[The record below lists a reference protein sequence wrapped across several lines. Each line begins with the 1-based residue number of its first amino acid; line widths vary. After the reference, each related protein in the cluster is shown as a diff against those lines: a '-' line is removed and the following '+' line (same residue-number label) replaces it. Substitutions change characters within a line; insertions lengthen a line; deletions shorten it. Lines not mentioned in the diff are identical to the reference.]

1 VHLPANRKLDKYIGY
16 CLIVFLLPVT
26 RLLGIL
32 MRRNHNLQQPPQHL
46 LFIKLL
52 GLGSLVVATDS
63 IKAMRQQLPNTR
75 FILLTDNNI
84 ANGIEPFH
92 VFDEIWPVNTS
103 SLSITISTSLQFIA
117 RSWRLKELWVA
128 DLEVYSKL
136 TTVYALL
143 TMARNRFGFHLRPVF
158 FRKYLNTHNI
168 PFQQSIC
175 LEDNYARMAQVI
187 TGSETLRV
195 TEQVQPRVDEWHK
208 PYIILNNTCSSLA
221 PVRKLPD
228 ETVAVICTWIL
239 NHTHFR
245 IAFLGG
251 ANDKPEVDQF
261 IDLYLP
267 AYKQKGKITNIAGAL
282 DFNAYYGFIADK
294 GACLVTIDSGPL
306 HIARKLGLP
315 TVSIWGPTNPASYI
329 NIRAGQEKRHLYYYN
344 KVACS
349 PCVHHQEP
357 LPCGGNNFCMKEI
370 GAESIIEKI
379 KLLLEH
385 LQNENEHAETAM
397 ANALGEEDYQTG
409 NLRNV

>member
-1 VHLPANRKLDKYIGY
+1 MQLPANRKLDKYIGY
-16 CLIVFLLPVT
+16 CLIFFLLPVT

-32 MRRNHNLQQPPQHL
+32 MRRNHSLQQPPQHL

-63 IKAMRQQLPNTR
+63 IKAMRQRWPNTR
-75 FILLTDNNI
+75 FILLTDTNI
-84 ANGIEPFH
+84 ARGIEPFH
-92 VFDEIWPVNTS
+92 VFDEIWPVDIS
-103 SLSITISTSLQFIA
+103 SLSITISTSFQFIT
-117 RSWRLKELWVA
+117 RSWRLKKLWVA

-136 TTVYALL
+136 TTVYSLL

-175 LEDNYARMAQVI
+175 LEDNYAHMAQVI
-187 TGSETLRV
+187 TGTETLPV
-195 TEQVQPRVDEWHK
+195 TEQSQPRVDEWHK
-208 PYIILNNTCSSLA
+208 AYIILNNTCSDLA

-228 ETVAVICTWIL
+228 ETVAAICSWIL
-239 NHTHFR
+239 TNTHFR
-245 IAFLGG
+245 VAFLG
-251 ANDKPEVDQF
+251 APNDKPDIDRF
-261 IDLYLP
+261 IDQHL
-267 AYKQKGKITNIAGAL
+267 AAFKQKGKIVNIAGAL
-282 DFNAYYGFIADK
+282 DFKAYYAFIADK
-294 GACLVTIDSGPL
+294 GACMVTIDSGPL

-329 NIRAGQEKRHLYYYN
+329 KVPAGQEKRHLYHYN

-349 PCVHHQEP
+349 PCVHHHEQ

-370 GAESIIEKI
+370 QAESIIELI
-379 KLLLEH
+379 KALLEH
-385 LQNENEHAETAM
+385 LKN
-397 ANALGEEDYQTG
+397 GYQTR